1 MASTDPKTAT
11 QGQWEDLAT
20 RVQSKAEIGTVLS
33 TPSSTVFVQTANIAD
48 GAVTGAKLAVSSIID
63 IFYPVGSYY
72 ETSDTTFDPNVSW
85 GGTWAEDT
93 AGRVLVAKDTG
104 TFTTVGDTGGEETH
118 TLTTTEMPAHN
129 HALDYTANSGGTG
142 TSGTYGTVRSSGNQS
157 IIRNNTV
164 PTTGELAHW
173 GTENRGGGSAHNNLQ
188 PYIVIKR
195 WHRTA

>member
-11 QGQWEDLAT
+11 QGQWEDLAD

-33 TPSSTVFVQTANIAD
+33 TPSSVVFVQTANIAN
-48 GAVTGAKLAVSSIID
+48 GAVTKDKLAISSIID

-93 AGRVLVAKDTG
+93 AGRVLVAKNTG
-104 TFTTVGDTGGEETH
+104 TFTTVGNTGGEETH
-118 TLTTTEMPAHN
+118 QLSVAEMPSHN
-129 HALDYTANSGGTG
+129 HALDYTANSGGSG
-142 TSGTYGTVRSSGNQS
+142 TTGTYGTVRSTGSQT
-157 IIRNNTV
+157 IVRNASVT
-164 PTTGELAHW
+164 TTGELAYW
-173 GTENRGGGSAHNNLQ
+173 GIENKGGGGDHNNLQ
-188 PYIVIKR
+188 PYIIVKR

>member
-11 QGQWEDLAT
+11 QGQWEDLAD
-20 RVQSKAEIGTVLS
+20 RVQSKAQIGTVLS

-48 GAVTGAKLAVSSIID
+48 GAITSSKLAVSSIID

-72 ETSDTTFDPNVSW
+72 ETSDTTFNPNTSW

-93 AGRVLVAKDTG
+93 AGKVLVALDSG
-104 TFTTVGDTGGEETH
+104 TFSTVGGTGGEETH
-118 TLTTTEMPAHN
+118 TLVTSEIPSHSHGTPFHYGNNGSTTAHG
-129 HALDYTANSGGTG
+129 TAYNNTMGATTIATG
-142 TSGTYGTVRSSGNQS
+142 T
-157 IIRNNTV
+157 
-164 PTTGELAHW
+164 A
-173 GTENRGGGSAHNNLQ
+173 GGGDAHNNLQ

>member
-11 QGQWEDLAT
+11 QGQWEDLAA

-85 GGTWAEDT
+85 GGTWVEDT
-93 AGRVLVAKDTG
+93 SGRVLVASDSG
-104 TFTTVGDTGGEETH
+104 TFATVGDTGGEEKH
-118 TLTTTEMPAHN
+118 TLVTTEMPAHN
-129 HALDYTANSGGTG
+129 HGIYYWLGQNLPGGTDHFIAYG
-142 TSGTYGTVRSSGNQS
+142 NTSSLTPQYTTSTSWVS
-157 IIRNNTV
+157 NT
-164 PTTGELAHW
+164 
-173 GTENRGGGSAHNNLQ
+173 GGGNSHNNLQ